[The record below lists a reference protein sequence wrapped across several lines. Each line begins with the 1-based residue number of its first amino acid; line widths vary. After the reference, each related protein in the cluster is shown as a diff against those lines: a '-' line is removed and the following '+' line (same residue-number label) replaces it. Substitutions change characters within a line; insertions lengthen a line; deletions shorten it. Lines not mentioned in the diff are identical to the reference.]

1 MLQLSRCL
9 NIRIKV
15 MIDFKIMDEKAAAIY
30 LGGEDSPISART
42 MERWRVER
50 TGPTYIM
57 IGNGRLVRYRKSDL
71 DEYLQG
77 CIRVSKPL
85 IEKDSSHGK

>member
-57 IGNGRLVRYRKSDL
+57 MNIF
-71 DEYLQG
+71 
-77 CIRVSKPL
+77 RVVSVFQ
-85 IEKDSSHGK
+85 SR